1 MATKAERFRSEM
13 ERSGPKR
20 APRQVRVPR
29 GLVPDVAAHRESAHA
44 DRKATYVL
52 EDSAAGPSRR
62 SSRKASNRQ
71 RTDGKMIQK
80 RRVALARPSAPRAPA
95 RGR

>member
-1 MATKAERFRSEM
+1 MATKAERFRWEM

-20 APRQVRVPR
+20 APKAHKAPR
-29 GLVPDVAAHRESAHA
+29 GAAVHEALNLESAHA
-44 DRKATYVL
+44 ERKATYAL
-52 EDSAAGPSRR
+52 EDSATGPSRR

-71 RTDGKMIQK
+71 RTDVKMVQK
-80 RRVALARPSAPRAPA
+80 RRVALSRPSAPRAPA